1 MRKLI
6 VAAATAATVSTLGL
20 TATAQAL
27 SVNQGAGRAPAA
39 VTKTVVAGIP
49 AAFTIVQPGTAK
61 CTWKTTGLPGPVTSG
76 TGGANNCTNLIDG
89 VFPKAGTVK
98 ITAKVTHG
106 GALTIIPITVTVKAT
121 PGENDAVGVG
131 SDTITP
137 VTDQLAGDFNTTV
150 KSATATHEYSW
161 DAVNPIT
168 GKIGDT
174 IAEKA
179 GCPKIMRPD
188 GSSAGIAQLA
198 TFTKSSSGPFCTNF
212 ARSSRSRATTDPPF
226 AKGGVAFTTLAGD
239 AVTWSTQTTTNAP
252 KTLTPAQLASIFTC
266 QVTNWSQVGGKSA
279 PIKAFLPQS
288 GSGTLSFWLAALG
301 NITPGPCV
309 SDANNLLE
317 ENEGV
322 NKVLQSPNA
331 IFIYSIGDFIAQSQH
346 SAKCVNTN
354 VKAGTACTPNKSGVV
369 CVHVPSKNWFSCDLH
384 GTMKL
389 GAINGIAPTTGS
401 GASQRINPAFPA
413 TFDRTLFNVVPFD
426 PATTDHIPGKTKPVG
441 GVNLATIFGHAGFDC
456 ASKAT
461 TDLKNYGFIPLGGNC
476 GKTN

>member
-6 VAAATAATVSTLGL
+6 VAAAAAATVSTLGL

-27 SVNQGAGRAPAA
+27 SVSQGAGRATAA
-39 VTKTVVAGIP
+39 VSKTVVAGIP
-49 AAFTIVQPGTAK
+49 AAFTVVQPGTAK
-61 CTWKTTGLPGPVTSG
+61 CTWKTTGLPGSVTSG
-76 TGGANNCTNLIDG
+76 VSNCTNLIDG

-98 ITAKVTHG
+98 VTAKVTQSG
-106 GALTIIPITVTVKAT
+106 KTTTIPITVTVKAS

-137 VTDQLAGDFNTTV
+137 VTDQLAGDFNATV
-150 KSATATHEYSW
+150 SSASATHEYSW
-161 DAVNPIT
+161 DAVNPIS

-179 GCPKIMRPD
+179 DCPKIMRPD

-198 TFTKSSSGPFCTNF
+198 TFAKSSSGPFCTNF
-212 ARSSRSRATTDPPF
+212 ARSSRARASTDPPF

-239 AVTWSTQTTTNAP
+239 AVTWSSQTTTDAP
-252 KTLTPAQLASIFTC
+252 KTLTPAQLAAIFTC
-266 QVTNWSQVGGKSA
+266 QDTNWSQVGGKNA

-288 GSGTLSFWLAALG
+288 GSGTLSFWLTALG

-309 SDANNLLE
+309 SNDNNLLE

-331 IFIYSIGDFIAQSQH
+331 IFIYSVGDFIAQSQH
-346 SAKCVNTN
+346 SAKCINTN
-354 VKAGTACTPNKSGVV
+354 VKAGTACSPNKSGVV
-369 CVHVPSKNWFSCDLH
+369 CVHVPAKNWFFCDEH

-389 GAINGIAPTTGS
+389 GEINGVNPITGK
-401 GASQRINPAFPA
+401 GASEKINPKFPA

-426 PATTDHIPGKTKPVG
+426 TTTKDHIPSKTKPVG
-441 GVNLATIFGHAGFDC
+441 GVNLEQIFGSSGFDC
-456 ASKAT
+456 GSKAT
-461 TDLKNYGFIPLGGNC
+461 ADIRAYGFVPLGNGC
-476 GKTN
+476 GKTS